1 MCAPG
6 PAFPAAHESLRCGG
20 QAGPRALLSAF
31 HLRANSQA
39 SLELSQALSYL
50 LLRTVSEREEAE
62 ITVSASRAPFPI
74 PGPGTGGGGWVLG
87 GEA

>member
-1 MCAPG
+1 M
-6 PAFPAAHESLRCGG
+6 
-20 QAGPRALLSAF
+20 LSAL

-50 LLRTVSEREEAE
+50 LLKTVSEREEAE
-62 ITVSASRAPFPI
+62 ITVSASQAPFPI
-74 PGPGTGGGGWVLG
+74 PGPGTGVGGWVLG